1 MKPIF
6 IFSLPRA
13 GSTLLQRMLATS
25 DQISTVSEPWILLP
39 LVYTLKPDGIRSEYG
54 HSLSVQAIQDFYN
67 QFPNGRQ
74 DYLDKLR
81 EFTLTLYKMNSHPG
95 STYFLD
101 KTPRYHLIINEI
113 LEIFPE
119 GKFIFLWRNPLA
131 IVASI
136 LNSWC
141 KGKWKV
147 RLWELDLYD
156 GVSNLLNAF
165 ADNSSHVHALQYE
178 DLVQSPAR
186 EMKKI
191 CAYLQLE
198 YSEQMIESFQSI
210 NLEGMWGDQFGIK
223 KYNSLSKNS
232 LHNWQKT
239 FNNPIRRYWAIKY
252 LDWLGEENLGTM
264 GYSYR
269 DLRALVS
276 NRENMNLNGLFSD
289 LIRSVFYLPANF
301 ILTQRE
307 NNTSPP
313 KYPYY

>member
-39 LVYTLKPDGIRSEYG
+39 FVYTLKSDGIKSEYG
-54 HSLSVQAIQDFYN
+54 HSLSVQAIQDFYK

-74 DYLDKLR
+74 DYLNDLR
-81 EFTLTLYKMNSHPG
+81 EFILKLYKNNSQPN

-131 IVASI
+131 VVASI

-141 KGKWKV
+141 NGKWKI

-156 GVSNLLNAF
+156 GVDNLLSAF
-165 ADNSSHVHALQYE
+165 TENSSHVHSLQYE
-178 DLVQSPAR
+178 NLVQSPST

-191 CAYLQLE
+191 CDYLLLD
-198 YSEQMIESFQSI
+198 YDDQMIGSFQNISF
-210 NLEGMWGDQFGIK
+210 EGKWGDQYGIK
-223 KYNSLSKNS
+223 KYDSLSKNS

-239 FNNPIRRYWAIKY
+239 FNNPMRRYWAIKY
-252 LDWLGEENLGTM
+252 LDWLGEENLKLM

-269 DLRALVS
+269 DLIALVS
-276 NRENMNLNGLFSD
+276 NGKNMNLNGMFSD
-289 LIRSVFYLPANF
+289 LIRSVLYPPAN
-301 ILTQRE
+301 LLSTRGG
-307 NNTSPP
+307 NTN
-313 KYPYY
+313 KRIKHLYY